1 MQQIDG
7 VVYFCQWGCKQT
19 MGAAQLF
26 KLSLIHI
33 CEPVLPFLWVNTVI
47 ENGGIAAAMA
57 PDYLNLRLRAAS
69 DFFLRRTDGFS

>member
-1 MQQIDG
+1 MEPDIRDG
-7 VVYFCQWGCKQT
+7 DIAIIEKQE
-19 MGAAQLF
+19 F
-26 KLSLIHI
+26 
-33 CEPVLPFLWVNTVI
+33 I